1 MVTTLLALTLACKP
15 MMPPPQHLM
24 TVAPT
29 TSRCEGADLVLRDH
43 DHREVSRHP
52 GSCLSSVCEGPDL
65 VSRDGNRVEYRR
77 QRFSGSCVT
86 SRCEGAD
93 FVRRGVNGT
102 EYSRQSFSGQ
112 CMTSR
117 CEGSDLVQRDVRGF
131 ELSRQ
136 SFRCAPPPPVRLTQ
150 QSDAWRY
157 GLTAK

>member
-29 TSRCEGADLVLRDH
+29 TSRCEGAD
-43 DHREVSRHP
+43 
-52 GSCLSSVCEGPDL
+52 
-65 VSRDGNRVEYRR
+65 
-77 QRFSGSCVT
+77 
-86 SRCEGAD
+86 
-93 FVRRGVNGT
+93 FVRRDVNGT